1 MTELPGALIGARR
14 DEDVALDL
22 MKFIAM
28 TTGYGGKS
36 AGSTPGFQSGGA
48 KGGPEDH
55 ADQLLKLYSRCL
67 DTVKARK

>member
-1 MTELPGALIGARR
+1 MTEIPNAMFGSRR

-28 TTGYGGKS
+28 TTGYGKS
-36 AGSTPGFQSGGA
+36 GGVTPGFQGGGT

-55 ADQLLKLYSRCL
+55 AEQLLGLYSKCL
-67 DTVKARK
+67 NTVKGKK